1 MSTFPKLKTSAVM
14 QYPAEKKLVCSTRVL
29 QLLDGSEQ
37 RFREYERP
45 IRRWIIRLNL
55 LESQEWSE
63 LESFFLSMQGR
74 AGSFTF
80 TDPWDGTTYANC
92 SLEEDRVRIDL
103 LGEERAQ
110 LSLIVREDL
119 T

>member
-1 MSTFPKLKTSAVM
+1 M
-14 QYPAEKKLVCSTRVL
+14 QYPAEKALVCSTRVL
-29 QLLDGSEQ
+29 RFLDGSEQ

-45 IRRWIIRLNL
+45 VRRWVIRLDL
-55 LESQEWSE
+55 LESREWSE
-63 LESFFLSMQGR
+63 FESFFLSTQGR

-80 TDPWDGTTYANC
+80 TDPWDGTEYANC
-92 SLEEDRVRIDL
+92 SLEEDSVRIDL
-103 LGEERAQ
+103 LGEERGQ